1 MWDWD
6 HLHVDTTRQ
15 FTLSVLV
22 YEKNKPS
29 MDPERSHIHIYR
41 LQRSNRKSVHLRG
54 RISPSKVSL
63 YVDFINV
70 TRLETDSTHRNE
82 LSARSSLA
90 DLKKRSRAEI
100 LTTMQYRTFLRYTWK
115 KKLHTSTMQYIIT
128 RRAWLLAR
136 LQFYNLH
143 NMLNEYVGLID

>member
-6 HLHVDTTRQ
+6 RLHVDTTRQ

-22 YEKNKPS
+22 YKKNKPS

-41 LQRSNRKSVHLRG
+41 LQWSNRKSVHLRG

-70 TRLETDSTHRNE
+70 TRLKTDSTHINELLTHRNE

-115 KKLHTSTMQYIIT
+115 KKTPHFNNAI
-128 RRAWLLAR
+128 
-136 LQFYNLH
+136 YN
-143 NMLNEYVGLID
+143 Y